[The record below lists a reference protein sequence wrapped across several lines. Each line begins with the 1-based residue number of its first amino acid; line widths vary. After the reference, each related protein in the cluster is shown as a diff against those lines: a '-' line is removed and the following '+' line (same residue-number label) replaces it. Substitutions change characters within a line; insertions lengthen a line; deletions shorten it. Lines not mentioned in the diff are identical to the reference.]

1 QPEKT
6 NTIVLAC
13 VHLHNFLRRSESSKN
28 LYCPPD
34 IFDTEDFENQIIKK
48 GTWRSDSSETTSFLP
63 LKKCGRKS
71 AADVEETRERYARY
85 FATTGRVHWQDAF
98 E

>member
-1 QPEKT
+1 
-6 NTIVLAC
+6 
-13 VHLHNFLRRSESSKN
+13 LHNFLRLSESSKN

-34 IFDTEDFENQIIKK
+34 IFDIEDFENRTLKK

-71 AADVEETRERYARY
+71 AAAVHETRERFAHY
-85 FATTGRVHWQDAF
+85 FATTGCVYWQDEF
-98 E
+98 G

>member
-1 QPEKT
+1 MASVFRVLRKPLLLHPEKI

-34 IFDTEDFENQIIKK
+34 IFDTEDFENRKK
-48 GTWRSDSSETTSFLP
+48 EHGEVIR
-63 LKKCGRKS
+63 
-71 AADVEETRERYARY
+71 REPRHFY
-85 FATTGRVHWQDAF
+85 H
-98 E
+98 